1 MMFEPPFPLA
11 ATDLYRGS
19 KPNKESVMKSLIAR
33 TVLIASLALTANA
46 AMAATTPAH
55 RYATRAH
62 AAARIAPRL
71 ADGQQADIGQFIQ
84 SMFGG
89 GWPVQYSGLM
99 QDAMRARPARR
110 SQGSSDYDSS
120 PAIDTSSSGT
130 DAQAAS
136 DAESQAIQ
144 SMNDSNALNASTAA
158 AEAANDAAN
167 AATLQTEINAGF

>member
-1 MMFEPPFPLA
+1 MRFEPPFPLA

-19 KPNKESVMKSLIAR
+19 KPTKESVMKLLIAR
-33 TVLIASLALTANA
+33 TVLIAALALTGNA
-46 AMAATTPAH
+46 AMAANTPAH
-55 RYATRAH
+55 KLVRAH
-62 AAARIAPRL
+62 AVRVAPRL
-71 ADGQQADIGQFIQ
+71 AYRQQADLGQFIQ

-89 GWPVQYSGLM
+89 GWPAQYSSR
-99 QDAMRARPARR
+99 RAA
-110 SQGSSDYDSS
+110 GSRDSSPSYDSS
-120 PAIDTSSSGT
+120 PAVDTSSAGT
-130 DAQAAS
+130 DAQVAS